1 MNNLITNIYQYSCQG
16 EPHFL
21 HILKSYKKVYVIC
34 YYFPGQMR
42 TSAGNLLPPAVNG
55 TCEVPDNTDFCQNA
69 GKYIIIWLQQ
79 KKMQVI
85 ISFYL
90 AAKKRAKIMVNIL
103 LLIYGCK
110 RYINCNLDIF
120 SHFITSLSN
129 IIFRV

>member
-1 MNNLITNIYQYSCQG
+1 
-16 EPHFL
+16 
-21 HILKSYKKVYVIC
+21 
-34 YYFPGQMR
+34 MR

-90 AAKKRAKIMVNIL
+90 AAKKKGENHGEYFIINIWLQKI
-103 LLIYGCK
+103 Y
-110 RYINCNLDIF
+110 
-120 SHFITSLSN
+120 
-129 IIFRV
+129 

>member
-1 MNNLITNIYQYSCQG
+1 MNILITNIYQYSCQG

-34 YYFPGQMR
+34 FPGQMR

-55 TCEVPDNTDFCQNA
+55 TCELPANTTDFCQNA
-69 GKYIIIWLQQ
+69 GKYNIIWLQQ

-90 AAKKRAKIMVNIL
+90 AAKRAKIMVNIL
-103 LLIYGCK
+103 LFIYGCK
-110 RYINCNLDIF
+110 RYIYFNLNIF
-120 SHFITSLSN
+120 SHCITSLSN
-129 IIFRV
+129 INFRV

>member
-1 MNNLITNIYQYSCQG
+1 MNILITNIYQYSCQG

-34 YYFPGQMR
+34 FPGQMR

-55 TCEVPDNTDFCQNA
+55 TCELPANTTDFCQNA
-69 GKYIIIWLQQ
+69 GKYNIIWLQQ

-90 AAKKRAKIMVNIL
+90 AAKKGKNHGEYFIIYIWLQKIYL
-103 LLIYGCK
+103 FQLK
-110 RYINCNLDIF
+110 YIFTLYYNP
-120 SHFITSLSN
+120 
-129 IIFRV
+129 